1 VEGFADYRQQGIE
14 QVINEQIEYYVFTL
28 LKFVVQSWLLA
39 LALVLRL
46 RKKTRW
52 IRLLKTL
59 RHLTI
64 TR

>member
-1 VEGFADYRQQGIE
+1 MEGFADYRQQGVE

-46 RKKTRW
+46 RKKSVGSGC
-52 IRLLKTL
+52 
-59 RHLTI
+59 
-64 TR
+64 